1 MSKRM
6 ALSQYLKQLQSLKT
20 TEKELIVRMRI
31 LFENYAVNPFDIIY
45 ADNGKVRAIEVVLR
59 NSPALLKCMLE
70 YAQQNNLSV
79 DFCETALETQKDD
92 VLINVAQLATII
104 AHAEHQGLIAQYINS
119 TDGATYAE
127 VINQPILGEP
137 LAAFLLRNVTPGS
150 FLNNLNPTNQD
161 PEFLD
166 GLISDITL
174 WMHDLDGSYE
184 IEPEHK
190 TVHIVMSG
198 PFETLKKLF
207 ELGLDP
213 LVLAGAQTLEQRV
226 DQLVNDPSLFKKLV
240 KRGDIS
246 LGVLTLTDDPDEI
259 DEKGRPV
266 VYVMAPNPYGQNP
279 RKFAMHIDFTPLQ
292 KIVET
297 ACERRRT
304 LNLERGL
311 RSEVNARLRAH
322 SAELKAQEAR
332 IEATNEAQLTR
343 AREALVKYPEA
354 LNLFHHVYK
363 AILETLGTHIQAA
376 ATGGLIK
383 TESKSETLRLANN
396 ATTLAGLL
404 SDVVPFPGVQF
415 VTSAA
420 DTAVRTLQARDA
432 RKANETVYDA
442 TLNLDIHKIALTA
455 AAAVAAARTKLDANA
470 MDDQAHKAL
479 AKAIGQRCRH
489 LAAGMNESTAVLML
503 IDGALQELGR
513 HRSLESGSSSSSP
526 EQPSKATLPAKKP
539 WGIRRLIA

>member
-1 MSKRM
+1 MGKEKEY
-6 ALSQYLKQLQSLKT
+6 ALSRYLILLQSDKFNEEALKQRMKMLKSSHS
-20 TEKELIVRMRI
+20 
-31 LFENYAVNPFDIIY
+31 VNPFDVID
-45 ADNGKVRAIEVVLR
+45 ADNGSFLPIELALR
-59 NSPALLKCMLE
+59 NSAEVVRVMLE
-70 YAQQNNLSV
+70 FARINELEV
-79 DFCETALETQKDD
+79 DFSQMSLREDM
-92 VLINVAQLATII
+92 VNIAQLAALTS
-104 AHAEHQGLIAQYINS
+104 HAEHQNVIAEHVTLVGQKS
-119 TDGATYAE
+119 YAE
-127 VINQPILGEP
+127 MINMRVGDEP
-137 LAAFLLRNVTPGS
+137 FAAFLFRNITAGS
-150 FLNNLNPTNQD
+150 FINNFRPLENLS
-161 PEFLD
+161 PEEMDSLVEDISTWMND
-166 GLISDITL
+166 GYDV
-174 WMHDLDGSYE
+174 YE
-184 IEPEHK
+184 IDPKNE
-190 TVHIVMSG
+190 TVHMVMSG
-198 PFETLKKLF
+198 PFATLEKLF

-213 LVLAGAQTLEQRV
+213 LVLAGSQTLETRIE
-226 DQLVNDPSLFKKLV
+226 QLVNDRSLFKKLV

-246 LGVLTLTDDPDEI
+246 LGSLELIDGPDEI
-259 DEKGRPV
+259 DEQGRPV

-343 AREALVKYPEA
+343 AREALVKYPKA